1 VPYKLTVNKTAVT
14 TIIMTSHEM
23 TRFQEVPVLPRI
35 AVGAAR
41 ALYVGPGL
49 NLTPH
54 VNVAVTV
61 AIALQGSF
69 ELRVW
74 QRERKWSDWQTHEVA
89 RIQAQSLHHLRAT
102 GPMVFLYLDPLADA
116 HSHASLGDLSLG
128 RARLL
133 ELSHPLGLG
142 AAFAAMG
149 LQAQVPKDPRIARVA
164 REMDRNPDHF
174 NHLREAAQMAKLS
187 ASRFRAR
194 FSEEVGLPFRRY
206 RLWRRMAVVMRELA
220 AGNNLTTAAMTAGFA
235 SASHLSSSFKQMFGL
250 APSALTTLGVEID
263 LSEDPAF
270 SERPQGELVLT

>member
-1 VPYKLTVNKTAVT
+1 
-14 TIIMTSHEM
+14 MTSHEM

-89 RIQAQSLHHLRAT
+89 RIPAQSLHHLRAT

-116 HSHASLGDLSLG
+116 HSNASLGDLSLG

-133 ELSHPLGLG
+133 ELSQPLGLG

-174 NHLREAAQMAKLS
+174 NHLSQAAQMAKLS

-250 APSALTTLGVEID
+250 APSALSTLGVEID